1 MKTSATKL
9 AALMLICSIG
19 ITSCRKREKEEII
32 KSEDN
37 EQVTANDNNL
47 AESIASDMDLMGS
60 QISENGSLSSF
71 KTAGS
76 SALAGDL
83 GLAAVCATVSGVG
96 TQTITVDFG
105 STPCVGADGRTRSGK
120 LIYNFSASSPST
132 SVYYRNP
139 GFNMNVTSLNYVVDG
154 YQVNII
160 NKNVSN
166 TTSSSIPQGINP
178 GTNLTWAI
186 SANISITKPN
196 NSTLSWTCNRTKE
209 LLNTSDPACYQGQST
224 AINWSQAQVKING
237 NSSGTNAQGESFTA
251 TASNLIRY
259 MTCTPDVN
267 RPGRH
272 PFISGTLA
280 YTPGTRFTRT
290 INFGSVNSC
299 DFNAILSIANQTFNI
314 VLP

>member
-1 MKTSATKL
+1 MKTTTTKL
-9 AALMLICSIG
+9 AAIALVCFIG
-19 ITSCRKREKEEII
+19 FSSCRKKEKEEIV
-32 KSEDN
+32 KTEDN

-47 AESIASDMDLMGS
+47 AEGIASDIDLMGS
-60 QISENGSLSSF
+60 QVSENGSLSSF
-71 KTAGS
+71 KTTGSTS
-76 SALAGDL
+76 SAAEL
-83 GLAAVCATVSGVG
+83 GLASVCATVSGVG
-96 TQTITVDFG
+96 TQIITVDFG
-105 STPCVGADGRTRSGK
+105 STPCIGADGRTRSGK

-132 SVYYRNP
+132 AVYYRNP
-139 GFNMNVTSLNYVVDG
+139 GFNVNVTSLNYVVDG

-160 NKNVSN
+160 SKNINN
-166 TTSSSIPQGINP
+166 TTSASIPTGINP

-186 SANISITKPN
+186 TANISITKPN

-209 LLNTSDPACYQGQST
+209 LLNTNDPACYQGQTT

-251 TASNLIRY
+251 TATNLVRY
-259 MTCTPDVN
+259 MTCTPDAN

-280 YTPGTRFTRT
+280 YTPGTRLTRT

-299 DFNAILSIANQTFNI
+299 DFNAVLSIANQTFNI